1 MFTCNLL
8 LSSGFYCLLP
18 LPRRGKTFSVE
29 ASDNKIMGILNPCI
43 GKFLRD
49 IFYLFLSFFCT
60 TVLPNQSL
68 CTVCSAVISIILS
81 IPPWGMCLLMAK
93 TEKIISVIAALVA
106 PTMTYTNSYCE
117 GLNSWCLG
125 VRHIFS
131 FLSLWMSVSFSF
143 KI

>member
-18 LPRRGKTFSVE
+18 LPKRGRTFSVE
-29 ASDNKIMGILNPCI
+29 ASGNKIMSILNPGI

-49 IFYLFLSFFCT
+49 ISYFFPFFFCT

-68 CTVCSAVISIILS
+68 CTVWSAVISIILS
-81 IPPWGMCLLMAK
+81 IPPWGMCPLMAK
-93 TEKIISVIAALVA
+93 IEKIISVIAALVA
-106 PTMTYTNSYCE
+106 PTMSYTNSYCE

-125 VRHIFS
+125 VRYILS
-131 FLSLWMSVSFSF
+131 VLSLCMSVSFSF
-143 KI
+143 II